1 MSHPA
6 TDYPPMPRI
15 HDEDDDLNDAASA
28 PSAASGGH
36 WRRRLLMWALAATA
50 LVLGFL
56 IPYLLYLN
64 HEVGERF
71 GQLRWQIPTLSL
83 IHI

>member
-1 MSHPA
+1 
-6 TDYPPMPRI
+6 MPRI
-15 HDEDDDLNDAASA
+15 HDEDDDLNDAT
-28 PSAASGGH
+28 PAADAADGTSG
-36 WRRRLLMWALAATA
+36 RRRLLIGGLAATA

-71 GQLRWQIPTLSL
+71 GQLRWQIPTRVYARPLL
-83 IHI
+83 LR